1 MFQLSNDKK
10 VEDEQP
16 AETEVKARIVSC
28 CIGWED
34 SSLSCEKVLLSFY
47 RAFLAS
53 ILPVFYTRAL
63 LTGQSVFNIN
73 RNWSYRRPFSNKN
86 LLSNNKRPP

>member
-16 AETEVKARIVSC
+16 AENEENARFVSC

-34 SSLSCEKVLLSFY
+34 FFKLWKGSPTFLSRVSSFY
-47 RAFLAS
+47 S
-53 ILPVFYTRAL
+53 PWILHGSP
-63 LTGQSVFNIN
+63 FNG
-73 RNWSYRRPFSNKN
+73 P
-86 LLSNNKRPP
+86 KRLQRKPYMIL